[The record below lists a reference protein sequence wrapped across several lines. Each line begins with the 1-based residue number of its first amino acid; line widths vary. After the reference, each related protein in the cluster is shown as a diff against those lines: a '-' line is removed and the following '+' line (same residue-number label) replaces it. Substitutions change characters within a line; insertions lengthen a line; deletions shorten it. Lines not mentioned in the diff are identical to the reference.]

1 MANITD
7 RDNTSGKKGFTHTAT
22 THCLLIFLKTEK
34 IIYIKDDIRKLFP
47 SFLTGGPFLLDER
60 GRVHG
65 GLERWS
71 APGKEYLLNRRQ
83 LKSYT
88 S

>member
-7 RDNTSGKKGFTHTAT
+7 RDNTSGKKGFSQNITKIRF
-22 THCLLIFLKTEK
+22 LQIFIKTEK
-34 IIYIKDDIRKLFP
+34 IINIKDDIRKLLP

-65 GLERWS
+65 GLERGS
-71 APGKEYLLNRRQ
+71 APGKEYL
-83 LKSYT
+83 
-88 S
+88 